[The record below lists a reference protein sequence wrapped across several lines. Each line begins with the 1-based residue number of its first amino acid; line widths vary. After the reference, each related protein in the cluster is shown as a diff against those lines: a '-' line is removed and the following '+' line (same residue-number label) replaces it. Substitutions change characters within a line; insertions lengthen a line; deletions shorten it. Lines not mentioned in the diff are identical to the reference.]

1 MLYRYSYLEN
11 ARVLGDSGE
20 ATVDINVTDPISC
33 LWVEV
38 RNTTGATSNK
48 ANPMHDN
55 ILAIEVIDGADVLYS
70 LDGRQALAMACYDLG
85 QFPHQRISYMGND
98 VETANIPI
106 LFGRFP
112 GDTEYAFDPKR
123 FTNPQLRVKWNF
135 ATNHAVGATG
145 FLSGYGRLT
154 VIAEVM
160 EGGPAPRGF
169 LMKKEHYTYTTAV
182 GTEYI
187 DLPRDYPY
195 RNLMFRAFLNAYHI
209 YGMVSRLKINCDAG
223 KFVPFDLDTEDYLY
237 LMYRIYPRFSYRA
250 VDYLKNGDTLYSIL
264 KEVEDVSLNVEDTH
278 DAVANYFNYEYGSQT
293 VSLYIAGSASG
304 ASHANIGTHV
314 HGYLPFGHMMIPFGD
329 QGKADEWLPAPS
341 FRSVR
346 LEATGAVASGAGEV
360 CLTQERSY

>member
-38 RNTTGATSNK
+38 RNTNGASHNHD
-48 ANPMHDN
+48 NPMHDN
-55 ILAIEVIDGADVLYS
+55 ISAIEVIDGADVLYS
-70 LDGRQALAMACYDLG
+70 LDGRQALAMACYDLK
-85 QFPHQRISYMGND
+85 QWPHQRLSALGGDIQTLS
-98 VETANIPI
+98 IPI

-135 ATNHAVGATG
+135 ATNNAVGATG
-145 FLSGYGRLT
+145 FLTGYGRLT
-154 VIAEVM
+154 VISEIM

-182 GTEYI
+182 STEYI

-195 RNLMFRAFLNAYHI
+195 RNLMFRAHASSKHI
-209 YGMVSRLKINCDAG
+209 YENVSRIKLNCDAG
-223 KFVPFDLDTEDYLY
+223 KFVPIDLDTEDYLY

-250 VDYLKNGDTLYSIL
+250 AEHKANGDTLYSLL
-264 KEVEDVSLNVEDTH
+264 KEVEDVSLNAEDQL
-278 DAVANYFNYEYGSQT
+278 DAVVSYFNYEYGNQT
-293 VSLYIAGSASG
+293 IHVYVAGAAFGSC
-304 ASHANIGTHV
+304 ANIGTHV
-314 HGYLPFGHMMIPFGD
+314 HGYLPFGHMMVPFGD

-346 LEATGAVASGAGEV
+346 LEATGATASAAGEV
-360 CLTQERSY
+360 CLTQERAY